1 MAEITVPYKGTRREG
16 AIFTLDLGSK
26 TGWALCQTDGSIS
39 SGTVEFKPGRFES
52 SGMALLRF
60 KHWLYEV
67 NSFASPIEGVWF
79 EAVPPQAHLG
89 GIAGQVYGCFM
100 GILTVWAEQNKI
112 PYQGVP
118 IGTIKKHATG
128 KGNASKAE
136 VIDAMRRKGHSPA
149 DDNAAD
155 ALALLHWALER
166 GVAS

>member
-1 MAEITVPYKGTRREG
+1 MAETTVPYKGTTREG

-26 TGWALCQTDGSIS
+26 TGWALYQADGTIT

-89 GIAGQVYGCFM
+89 GIAGQVYGSFM

-118 IGTIKKHATG
+118 VGTIKKHATG
-128 KGNASKAE
+128 KGNASKE
-136 VIDAMRRKGHSPA
+136 MVIEAMRQKGHQPC

-155 ALALLHWALER
+155 ALAILHLVLDKE
-166 GVAS
+166 VKP